1 MLLIHFIDLFL
12 DSAPWLLLGLIFAG
26 MLKMFVPMKWIH
38 NQLGGHGFKSTIK
51 AALIGAPLPLC
62 SCGVIPA
69 AVGLRRSGAS
79 KAATTSFLVS
89 TPETGI
95 DSITVSYV
103 LLGPF
108 MTIARP
114 IAAITSAI
122 VAGLLV
128 GKDDLQQETEKTDN
142 STPKKYAKEVNK
154 STCCT
159 DKAPVIK
166 TVHASCSADT
176 APVQTKTAQCCQ
188 STQETAAPKPIDTA
202 ESYQSTQETAA
213 PKLIDTAESYQ
224 STQNTA
230 PNTAEC
236 CQSTQEAAAPKPI
249 DTAESCQSTQNT
261 APDTA
266 ECCQSTQEAAALKPI
281 DTAECCQSTQETA
294 ALKPIDTAECCQST
308 QETAAPK
315 PIDTADSCQS
325 TQETE
330 APKPIDTAGSCQ
342 STQDIATKLHGTS
355 IIGRILKG
363 VHFATTDL
371 VKDITVWLLIG
382 LFFAALVQTYVP
394 TDFLVRWGDGILAM
408 LVMVIISV
416 PMYICATASTPI
428 AAGLLLAGVSPG
440 AVLVFMLA
448 GPATNIA
455 TLGVVAKELGK
466 RALWGYLGGVL
477 GVALLSGILVNYLVS
492 TFGIL
497 VTPQI
502 SEQHQLLPEIVV
514 HFSAIILAILMTKVL
529 YNMLPKKIKQKNCC
543 S

>member
-38 NQLGGHGFKSTIK
+38 QQLGRHGFKSTVK

-89 TPETGI
+89 TPETGV

-108 MTIARP
+108 MATVRP
-114 IAAITSAI
+114 ISAITSAI

-128 GKDDLQQETEKTDN
+128 GKDDEQKESDN
-142 STPKKYAKEVNK
+142 TKPFKGENK
-154 STCCT
+154 SACCT
-159 DKAPVIK
+159 
-166 TVHASCSADT
+166 ADT
-176 APVQTKTAQCCQ
+176 PVVSAVDTHSSGQR
-188 STQETAAPKPIDTA
+188 ETV
-202 ESYQSTQETAA
+202 
-213 PKLIDTAESYQ
+213 
-224 STQNTA
+224 
-230 PNTAEC
+230 EC
-236 CQSTQEAAAPKPI
+236 CE
-249 DTAESCQSTQNT
+249 
-261 APDTA
+261 
-266 ECCQSTQEAAALKPI
+266 
-281 DTAECCQSTQETA
+281 
-294 ALKPIDTAECCQST
+294 
-308 QETAAPK
+308 
-315 PIDTADSCQS
+315 
-325 TQETE
+325 
-330 APKPIDTAGSCQ
+330 
-342 STQDIATKLHGTS
+342 STQDIATQLQGTS
-355 IIGRILKG
+355 IVGRILKG
-363 VHFATTDL
+363 FHFAATDL

-394 TDFLVRWGDGILAM
+394 ADFLVQWGDGILAM

-455 TLGVVAKELGK
+455 TLGVVAKELGR

-477 GVALLSGILVNYLVS
+477 GIALLSGVAVNYLVS
-492 TFGIL
+492 TFGLL

-502 SEQHQLLPEIVV
+502 GEQNQLLPEIVM
-514 HFSAIILAILMTKVL
+514 HASAIILAILMAKVL
-529 YNMLPKKIKQKNCC
+529 YNMIPKKLKQKNCC